1 MDCRVVLAQI
11 EPSLG
16 NLPANIDTH
25 VREIRAAIDARADI
39 VVFPELSLTGYFLK
53 DQTAEVALEVDSD
66 ELGAIADLSRH
77 ISIVVGFAERGRD
90 GRVYNSTA
98 FFEDGELL
106 ELHRKVHLVHYGM
119 FDEGRDFAPGERFR
133 AFESKHGRFGL
144 LICEDMWHVGG
155 SWLHFLSN
163 VDALIVVS
171 SGPGRGVTE
180 DKNGLRSTHV
190 WNKIHDTL
198 ALLYQTWI
206 VYVNRVGS
214 EDGILFGGGSRV
226 VGPDGRE
233 TAAIAGLDPGRV
245 EARLDSDSLRRARV
259 ATPLRRD
266 EKPWIIARELGRLSS
281 GAQPQQ

>member
-11 EPSLG
+11 EPTLG
-16 NLPANIDTH
+16 NVPANLETH
-25 VREIRAAIDARADI
+25 VREIRAAIEARADI
-39 VVFPELSLTGYFLK
+39 VLFPELSLTGYFLK
-53 DQTAEVALEVDSD
+53 DQTSEVALALDSH
-66 ELGAIADLSRH
+66 ELVEIADLSRQ
-77 ISIVVGFAERGRD
+77 ISIGVGFAERGRD
-90 GRVYNSTA
+90 GRVYNSVA

-144 LICEDMWHVGG
+144 LICEDMWHVGS

-163 VDALIVVS
+163 VDALLVVS
-171 SGPGRGVTE
+171 AGPARGVTE
-180 DKNGLRSTHV
+180 DESGLRSTHV

-226 VGPDGRE
+226 VDPNGRE
-233 TAAIAGLDPGRV
+233 TAVIHGLEPGAV
-245 EARLDSDSLRRARV
+245 EARMPSDALRRARV

-266 EKPWIIARELGRLSS
+266 EKPWIVARELARLQA
-281 GAQPQQ
+281 GGQPQ

>member
-1 MDCRVVLAQI
+1 MDCRVALAQV
-11 EPSLG
+11 EPTLG
-16 NLPANIDTH
+16 NVAANLEMH
-25 VREIRAAIDARADI
+25 VREVRAAVDAKADI

-53 DQTAEVALEVDSD
+53 DQASEVALPLDSE
-66 ELGAIADLSRH
+66 ELETIADLSRQ

-90 GRVYNSTA
+90 GRVYNSIA

-133 AFESKHGRFGL
+133 SFESKHGRFGL
-144 LICEDMWHVGG
+144 LICEDMWHVGS

-163 VDALIVVS
+163 VDALIVPS
-171 SGPGRGVTE
+171 AGPARGVTE
-180 DKNGLRSTHV
+180 DGNGLRSTQV
-190 WNKIHDTL
+190 WNKIHDTF

-226 VGPDGRE
+226 VDPHGRE
-233 TAAIAGLDPGRV
+233 TVAIDGLEPGRAV
-245 EARLDSDSLRRARV
+245 AHLSSDMLRRARV
-259 ATPLRRD
+259 STPLRRD
-266 EKPWIIARELGRLSS
+266 EKPWIITRELNRLGS
-281 GAQPQQ
+281 GAQPQ

>member
-1 MDCRVVLAQI
+1 MDCRVVLAQV
-11 EPSLG
+11 EPTLG
-16 NLPANIDTH
+16 NVPANLEMH
-25 VREIRAAIDARADI
+25 VREIRAAVEAKADL

-53 DQTAEVALEVDSD
+53 DQTSEVALTLDSD
-66 ELGAIADLSRH
+66 ELVRIADLSRQ

-90 GRVYNSTA
+90 GRVYNAIA

-144 LICEDMWHVGG
+144 LICEDMWHIGS

-163 VDALIVVS
+163 VDAILVAS
-171 SGPGRGVTE
+171 AGPARGVTE
-180 DKNGLRSTHV
+180 SEPGLRSAHV
-190 WNKIHDTL
+190 WAKIQDTL

-226 VGPDGRE
+226 VDPNGRE
-233 TAAIAGLDPGRV
+233 TAAIAGFEAGRV
-245 EARLDSDSLRRARV
+245 EAYLSSDVLRRARV

-266 EKPWIIARELGRLSS
+266 EKPWIISREISRLAS
-281 GAQPQQ
+281 GAQPQ

>member
-1 MDCRVVLAQI
+1 MDCRVVLAQV
-11 EPSLG
+11 EPTLG
-16 NLPANIDTH
+16 NVPANLEMH
-25 VREIRAAIDARADI
+25 VREIRAAIEAKADL

-53 DQTAEVALEVDSD
+53 DQTSEVALTLDSD
-66 ELGAIADLSRH
+66 ELVHIADLSRQ

-90 GRVYNSTA
+90 GRVYNAIA

-144 LICEDMWHVGG
+144 LICEDMWHIGS

-163 VDALIVVS
+163 VDAILVAS
-171 SGPGRGVTE
+171 AGPARGVTE
-180 DKNGLRSTHV
+180 NEPGLRSAHV
-190 WNKIHDTL
+190 WAKIQDTL

-226 VGPDGRE
+226 VDPNGRE
-233 TAAIAGLDPGRV
+233 TAAIAGFEPGRV
-245 EARLDSDSLRRARV
+245 EAHLSSDVLRRARV

-266 EKPWIIARELGRLSS
+266 EKPWIISREISRLAS
-281 GAQPQQ
+281 GAQPQ

>member
-11 EPSLG
+11 EPTLG
-16 NLPANIDTH
+16 NVAANLETH
-25 VREIRAAIDARADI
+25 VREIRAAIDARADV

-53 DQTAEVALEVDSD
+53 DQTSEVALALDSA
-66 ELGAIADLSRH
+66 ELEKIADLSRQ

-90 GRVYNSTA
+90 GRVYNA
-98 FFEDGELL
+98 VAWFEDGELL

-119 FDEGRDFAPGERFR
+119 FDEARDFAPGERFR

-144 LICEDMWHVGG
+144 LICEDMWHIGS

-163 VDALIVVS
+163 VDALVVAS
-171 SGPGRGVTE
+171 AGPARGVTE
-180 DKNGLRSTHV
+180 DESGLRSTHV

-226 VGPDGRE
+226 VDPHGRE
-233 TAAIAGLDPGRV
+233 TAVIEGLEPGRV
-245 EARLDSDSLRRARV
+245 TAHLSSDVLRRARV
-259 ATPLRRD
+259 STPLRRD
-266 EKPWIIARELGRLSS
+266 EKPWIIARELNRLGS
-281 GAQPQQ
+281 GAQPQ

>member
-11 EPSLG
+11 EPTLG
-16 NLPANIDTH
+16 NVPANLDMH
-25 VREIRAAIDARADI
+25 VREIRAAIEARADLI
-39 VVFPELSLTGYFLK
+39 VFPELSLTGYFLK
-53 DQTAEVALEVDSD
+53 DQTSEVALSIDSG
-66 ELGAIADLSRH
+66 ELENIADLSRQ

-90 GRVYNSTA
+90 GRVYNAVA

-133 AFESKHGRFGL
+133 SFESRHGRFGL
-144 LICEDMWHVGG
+144 LVCEDAWHVGS
-155 SWLHFLSN
+155 SWLHFLAN
-163 VDALIVVS
+163 VDALLIVS
-171 SGPGRGVTE
+171 AGPARGVTE
-180 DKNGLRSTHV
+180 DAAGLRSTHV

-198 ALLYQTWI
+198 ALLFQTWI

-226 VGPDGRE
+226 VDPHGRE
-233 TAAIAGLDPGRV
+233 IAAIEGLEPGRAQ
-245 EARLDSDSLRRARV
+245 ARLTSEALRRARV

-266 EKPWIIARELGRLSS
+266 EKPWIVAREVQRLGS
-281 GAQPQQ
+281 GAQAQ

>member
-11 EPSLG
+11 EPTLG
-16 NLPANIDTH
+16 NVRQNLETH
-25 VREIRAAIDARADI
+25 VREIRAAIDAKADVI
-39 VVFPELSLTGYFLK
+39 VFPELSLTGYFLK
-53 DQTAEVALEVDSD
+53 DQTSEVALELDS
-66 ELGAIADLSRH
+66 EEISSIADLSQH
-77 ISIVVGFAERGRD
+77 ISIAVGFAERGRD
-90 GRVYNSTA
+90 GRVYNSVA
-98 FFEDGELL
+98 FFEEGELL

-144 LICEDMWHVGG
+144 LICEDMWHVGS
-155 SWLHFLSN
+155 SWVHFLSN

-171 SGPGRGVTE
+171 AGPGRGVTE
-180 DKNGLRSTHV
+180 GEAGLRSTHI

-214 EDGILFGGGSRV
+214 EDGILFCGGSRV

-233 TAAIAGLDPGRV
+233 TAAIVGLDPGRV
-245 EARLDSDSLRRARV
+245 EARLASDALRRARV

-266 EKPWIIARELGRLSS
+266 EKPWIIARELTRLSS
-281 GAQPQQ
+281 GAQPQ